1 MRYAPKAGHSE
12 SAKSI
17 FLEDLNGMV
26 RAISISDKL
35 FIGDL
40 NLHVGTSAGLEA
52 VYEGFGY
59 GSSKHEGEEVLDFA
73 IAFGILIANTFS
85 LERESHLVTYCSS
98 QHSS

>member
-1 MRYAPKAGHSE
+1 
-12 SAKSI
+12 
-17 FLEDLNGMV
+17 MV

-52 VYEGFGY
+52 VYEGFVY
-59 GSSKHEGEEVLDFA
+59 GSRKHEGEEVLDFA